1 MDDPTRTPVPTVTD
15 AVEIDDL
22 EAFVAEDLAEGSAAG
37 WCLGSA
43 GTFGCPSSASS
54 YGCLT

>member
-1 MDDPTRTPVPTVTD
+1 MQEQHISGSDVFQ
-15 AVEIDDL
+15 DDL
-22 EAFVAEDLAEGSAAG
+22 ELLTAEDLDESGGAVAAG

>member
-1 MDDPTRTPVPTVTD
+1 MDHKDSV
-15 AVEIDDL
+15 VENIADVEELDL
-22 EAFVAEDLAEGSAAG
+22 LTAEDLSENGAAAAAG

-43 GTFGCPSSASS
+43 GTFGCPSTASS

>member
-1 MDDPTRTPVPTVTD
+1 MQDITP
-15 AVEIDDL
+15 AVGPEPAVDL
-22 EAFVAEDLAEGSAAG
+22 ELLTTEELNEAGAADGAG
-37 WCLGSA
+37 WCLGTA

>member
-1 MDDPTRTPVPTVTD
+1 MENTTRLDEIV
-15 AVEIDDL
+15 VEDL
-22 EAFVAEDLAEGSAAG
+22 ELVATEDLSENGAAAAG